1 MHVYCFI
8 QVALTVVLLA
18 ILRVALVTL
27 PTQVMT
33 KAADKPLSS
42 VNLSSPFCR
51 SAPGSNRIGQH
62 ISGLCIASISST
74 KQDKLCKHF
83 DDSRDLA
90 NFYPYGAP
98 YNVNR
103 LKTKKSSFV
112 ALNATCKCSNIIYF
126 VNDYTCENR

>member
-1 MHVYCFI
+1 MNIVHADITNLYNFGEKTVLPNALKYRFI

-51 SAPGSNRIGQH
+51 SAPGSNRIG
-62 ISGLCIASISST
+62 
-74 KQDKLCKHF
+74 
-83 DDSRDLA
+83 
-90 NFYPYGAP
+90 
-98 YNVNR
+98 
-103 LKTKKSSFV
+103 
-112 ALNATCKCSNIIYF
+112 
-126 VNDYTCENR
+126 